1 MNYFE
6 FAGHFASVLTMAA
19 YIVKDILWLRF
30 LTVFACIAGIS
41 FNYFVPATPLWTV
54 IYWNILFIL
63 INVVQIGLIIKERQC
78 VEFSEEE
85 KELYETLFKSF
96 APFEF
101 MKLLRLGSWV
111 EGKKGQVLAVE
122 HKPLD
127 SVMLIYNGLV
137 QVEAKDQPLA
147 ELKDGSFIGEMS
159 FIRGGEATA
168 TVRVMEPTRY
178 LSWSKEDLKKLLHR
192 NPSMKSAMQSVFST
206 DLTNKL
212 MRRHSARKHK

>member
-6 FAGHFASVLTMAA
+6 FAGHFASILTMAA

-30 LTVFACIAGIS
+30 LTIFACIAGIS

-63 INVVQIGLIIKERQC
+63 INVVQIAIIIKERQG

-85 KELYETLFKSF
+85 KELYEMIFKSF

-101 MKLLRLGSWV
+101 MKLLRLGKWV
-111 EGKKGQVLAVE
+111 EAKKGQLLAVE
-122 HKPLD
+122 QKPLD

-137 QVEAKDQPLA
+137 SVEAKDQVLA

-159 FIRGGEATA
+159 YITGGEATA
-168 TVRVMEPTRY
+168 TVRAIKPTRY
-178 LSWSKEDLKKLLHR
+178 LSWSKEDLRNLLHR
-192 NPSMKSAMQSVFST
+192 NPAMKFAMQSVFST

-212 MRRHSARKHK
+212 MRRSSSRK